1 MTNTTQNETSKILLL
16 LTYGK
21 ARVDLLE
28 DFLTYMTMIESSVPG
43 LRLYDVLKA
52 NIIDAYEIESAALTL
67 VRELPVADLFTET
80 EGN

>member
-1 MTNTTQNETSKILLL
+1 MTNTTQNETSKILL
-16 LTYGK
+16 TFGK

-28 DFLTYMTMIESSVPG
+28 DLLTYMTMIESSVPG

-52 NIIDAYEIESAALTL
+52 NVIDAYEIESAALTL
-67 VRELPVADLFTET
+67 IRELPVADLFTET